1 MKVSGLSFCLRG
13 SLLSELY
20 SRPCAMWKRALAA
33 CPFAYDAG
41 VRALARRGGAW
52 AVLGL
57 KRIKLS
63 VR

>member
-1 MKVSGLSFCLRG
+1 
-13 SLLSELY
+13 
-20 SRPCAMWKRALAA
+20 MWKRALAA

>member
-1 MKVSGLSFCLRG
+1 M
-13 SLLSELY
+13 LSELY
-20 SRPCAMWKRALAA
+20 PRPCALWKRALAT

-41 VRALARRGGAW
+41 VRALARRGEAW
-52 AVLGL
+52 AALGL